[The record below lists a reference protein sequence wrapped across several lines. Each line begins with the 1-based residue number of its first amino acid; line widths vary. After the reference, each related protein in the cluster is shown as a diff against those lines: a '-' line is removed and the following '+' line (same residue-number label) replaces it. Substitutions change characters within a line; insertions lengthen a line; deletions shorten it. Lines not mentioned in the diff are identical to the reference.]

1 MHPAPLPP
9 AADDADRDATAPGAD
24 VDEALMERFCNGD
37 EGAFNALYQR
47 HAGALR
53 GFLLRWSHSQATA
66 DDLLQ
71 LTFIS
76 AVRGRG
82 RWEKGRPV
90 KPWLYAIAANAAR
103 DWSRRQGRS
112 ETLTDDGALPVTPV
126 NGAAQAMDHGLSR
139 AVQTAL
145 AQLPEGQRLPI
156 LMHRFEGLGFAE
168 IAEVMGLSETAVKVR
183 AHRGYVRL
191 RELLSGLKEELDA

>member
-1 MHPAPLPP
+1 MPPVAPSPAGQDAP
-9 AADDADRDATAPGAD
+9 ASLNPSAPD
-24 VDEALMERFCNGD
+24 LDEALMERFCAG
-37 EGAFNALYQR
+37 EEAAFNALYQR

-53 GFLLRWSHSQATA
+53 GFLLRWSRSQAVA

-71 LTFIS
+71 LTFLS

-82 RWEKGRPV
+82 RWDKGRPV

-103 DWSRRQGRS
+103 DWSRRQGRG
-112 ETLTDDGALPVTPV
+112 EALTDDGALPVTAIR
-126 NGAAQAMDHGLSR
+126 GAAEAADPGLSG
-139 AVQTAL
+139 AVQAAL

-156 LMHRFEGLGFAE
+156 LMHRFEGLGFGE
-168 IAEVMGLSETAVKVR
+168 IAEVMGLSESAVKVR

-191 RELLSGLKEELDA
+191 RELLAGLKEELDA

>member
-1 MHPAPLPP
+1 MRPAPLSS
-9 AADDADRDATAPGAD
+9 ATCADDRNSGSGAEL
-24 VDEALMERFCNGD
+24 DEALMERFCGGD
-37 EGAFNALYQR
+37 EAAFNALYQR

-53 GFLLRWSHSQATA
+53 GFLLRWSRSQAAA

-82 RWEKGRPV
+82 RWEKGRAV

-103 DWSRRQGRS
+103 DWSRRQGRG
-112 ETLTDDGALPVTPV
+112 ETLTDDGALPVTAIS
-126 NGAAQAMDHGLSR
+126 GDAQVADPGLSR
-139 AVQTAL
+139 AVQAAL
-145 AQLPEGQRLPI
+145 AKLPEGQRLPI
-156 LMHRFEGLGFAE
+156 LMHRFEGLGFSE

-183 AHRGYVRL
+183 AHRGYARL

>member
-1 MHPAPLPP
+1 MRPTPHAP
-9 AADDADRDATAPGAD
+9 DSEDARTGAD
-24 VDEALMERFCNGD
+24 AETDEALMVRFCDGD
-37 EGAFNALYQR
+37 EVAFNALYQR

-53 GFLLRWSHSQATA
+53 GFLLRWSRSDAAA

-82 RWEKGRPV
+82 RWERGRPV

-112 ETLTDDGALPVTPV
+112 EALTEDGALPVTAIS
-126 NGAAQAMDHGLSR
+126 GEAQAADPGLSR
-139 AVQTAL
+139 AVQAAL

-156 LMHRFEGLGFAE
+156 LMHRFEGLGFSE

-183 AHRGYVRL
+183 AHRGYARL
-191 RELLSGLKEELDA
+191 RELLSGLKEEFDA

>member
-1 MHPAPLPP
+1 MPSSSPSR
-9 AADDADRDATAPGAD
+9 AAHEEPVPGAATGSG
-24 VDEALMERFCNGD
+24 VDESLMERFCGGD

-53 GFLLRWSHSQATA
+53 GFLMRWSRSEAAA

-71 LTFIS
+71 VTFLS

-112 ETLTDDGALPVTPV
+112 ETLTDDGALPVTAIS
-126 NGAAQAMDHGLSR
+126 GDAHEDAGLSR

-156 LMHRFEGLGFAE
+156 LMHRFEGLGFSE

-183 AHRGYVRL
+183 AHRGYARL
-191 RELLSGLKEELDA
+191 RELLSGLKEELDT